1 MNVHFEKHFK
11 DVYIDQR
18 FDDAPESH
26 VNTYQVQAQPQA
38 NFDYTKFF
46 DFGFFSNAAAGLS
59 GAPHP
64 STQNGQVF
72 SYEKQISPNTV
83 VLHKTVIPYNHEVY

>member
-1 MNVHFEKHFK
+1 MKKKTFKGVH
-11 DVYIDQR
+11 IDRR
-18 FDDAPESH
+18 FDDQEEH
-26 VNTYQVQAQPQA
+26 VNSYAAPPQPQA

-59 GAPHP
+59 GAAHP

-72 SYEKQISPNTV
+72 SYQKQITPNTV
-83 VLHKTVIPYNHEVY
+83 VLHKTVVPYNHEVYQI